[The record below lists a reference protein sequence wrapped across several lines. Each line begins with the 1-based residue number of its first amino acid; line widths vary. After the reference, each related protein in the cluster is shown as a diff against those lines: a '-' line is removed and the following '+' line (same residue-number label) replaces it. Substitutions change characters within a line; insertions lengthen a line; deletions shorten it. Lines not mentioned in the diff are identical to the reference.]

1 MDEGSVAS
9 DCVEG
14 SNTAAVVPRMV
25 DEVKNPP
32 GLEGEVMVVVVVV
45 VVGLLAML
53 AHRGLDFVRVR
64 KD

>member
-1 MDEGSVAS
+1 
-9 DCVEG
+9 
-14 SNTAAVVPRMV
+14 MV